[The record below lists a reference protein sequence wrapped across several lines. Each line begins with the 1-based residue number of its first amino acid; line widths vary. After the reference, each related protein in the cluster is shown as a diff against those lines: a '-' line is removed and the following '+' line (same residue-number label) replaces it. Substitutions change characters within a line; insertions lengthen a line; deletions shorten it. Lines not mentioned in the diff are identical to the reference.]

1 MAAVKSGMKKIFKNI
16 SGSSGSEGSKSETKT
31 ETSSKSGGIS
41 FGGTEVVEEYDEDET
56 GDVIESFRPNG
67 SGSDQ
72 QQSSTS
78 PGTQKKAARVTVSL
92 PEEDKPKKVKRKPTQ
107 GTPGSVSLSISNQ
120 WGRNTLKTSIS
131 CMVCGL
137 YYLWCV
143 TETNLRTFVRDS
155 MFVGVKVNRHVP
167 SVYWE

>member
-41 FGGTEVVEEYDEDET
+41 FGGTEVVEEYDEDES
-56 GDVIESFRPNG
+56 GDVIEAFRPNG

-107 GTPGSVSLSISNQ
+107 GTPGSVSLSILSHV
-120 WGRNTLKTSIS
+120 GRNIHLKPAF
-131 CMVCGL
+131 CAYVVCDRDELGT
-137 YYLWCV
+137 Y
-143 TETNLRTFVRDS
+143 LRTSVRDS
-155 MFVGVKVNRHVP
+155 MFVGVKVHRHVF